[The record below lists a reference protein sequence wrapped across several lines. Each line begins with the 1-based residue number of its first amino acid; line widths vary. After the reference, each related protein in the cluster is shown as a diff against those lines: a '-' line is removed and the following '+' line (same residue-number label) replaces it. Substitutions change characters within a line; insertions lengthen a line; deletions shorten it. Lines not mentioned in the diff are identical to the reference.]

1 VKLVIYPGTFDPI
14 TNGHLDIIQ
23 RAVSMFDHLIVAVT
37 DNLAKNP
44 LFSLAERVMMIKNS
58 ISENKNVSV
67 DSFRGLL
74 VNYAM
79 EKKACAILRGLR
91 ATLDFEYEFQMALIN
106 RKLAP
111 DIATIFLMTNEK
123 YTYLNST
130 IVKEIARFGGNISCF
145 VPPIV
150 EQKLKEKL
158 VQI

>member
-1 VKLVIYPGTFDPI
+1 VKIVIYPGTFDPI

-23 RAVSMFDHLIVAVT
+23 RAISMFDHLIVAVT
-37 DNLAKNP
+37 DNPAKNP
-44 LFSLAERVMMIKNS
+44 LFSLAERVMMIQNS
-58 ISENKNVSV
+58 IYDTQKISV

-74 VNYAM
+74 VNYALG
-79 EKKACAILRGLR
+79 KNACAILRGLR

-111 DIATIFLMTNEK
+111 DIATIFLMTHEK

-130 IVKEIARFGGNISCF
+130 IVKEIARFGGNISFF
-145 VPPIV
+145 VPLIV

>member
-1 VKLVIYPGTFDPI
+1 MKLVIYPGTFDPI

-44 LFSLAERVMMIKNS
+44 LFSLTERVMMIQNS
-58 ISENKNVSV
+58 IPDTQKISV

-79 EKKACAILRGLR
+79 GKNACAILRGLR

-111 DIATIFLMTNEK
+111 DIATIFFMTHEK